1 MGSGHLRRGVRD
13 RVAFRVARRKLL
25 EKVAPILRALTG
37 AAQESEKASPD
48 FDRFW
53 LLRPVF
59 VALQGATVLITWPL
73 WQTRADPPLLPM
85 FKGLP
90 QFDMGLV
97 VLATLVLTFVRQKV
111 GVLAHVTALAIAFA
125 QDQTRLQP
133 EFVSLA
139 LILLGA
145 TTLPYAGVLVR
156 AHLLSLWFWSGL
168 NKALSLGFMTG
179 AAQFIYGGLPLR
191 IEALRPY
198 FGWLV
203 IASEMLAAVL
213 IVIPKLRRIGV
224 ALAVGVHLMILL
236 VLLRYRWN
244 VSVWPWNVAVPLAAI
259 AFFWHS
265 SSVAAPRERRVIAA
279 ALAIIILVLPAGFYA
294 GYVDA
299 YLAHN
304 LYTSN
309 TAWAVAVCRH
319 DPPCSSA
326 TFGQTWNHFRVPLPP
341 EPRIYRAYFDQL
353 CGRGDTLVIHPRQTR
368 VTFGHDTRETTHE
381 CRSP

>member
-1 MGSGHLRRGVRD
+1 M
-13 RVAFRVARRKLL
+13 
-25 EKVAPILRALTG
+25 APIVRALTG
-37 AAQESEKASPD
+37 AAQETDRATPD

-53 LLRPVF
+53 VLRPLF
-59 VALQGATVLITWPL
+59 VVLQGATVLITWPL

-90 QFDMGLV
+90 QFDMGLL
-97 VLATLVLTFVRQKV
+97 VLATLALTLVRPKV
-111 GVLAHVTALAIAFA
+111 GVLAHITALSIAFA

-139 LILLGA
+139 LILLG
-145 TTLPYAGVLVR
+145 TTTISYSAVLVR
-156 AHLLSLWFWSGL
+156 AHLVSLWFWSGL
-168 NKALSLGFMTG
+168 NKALSLDFMGG
-179 AAQFIYGGLPLR
+179 AAQFIYGGLPVR
-191 IEALRPY
+191 IEAIRPY

-203 IASEMLAAVL
+203 IASEMLAAVF
-213 IVIPKLRRIGV
+213 IVLPKLRRIGV

-236 VLLRYRWN
+236 VLLRHRWN

-259 AFFWHS
+259 AFFGHS
-265 SSVAAPRERRVIAA
+265 SSVNAPRANRAIATA
-279 ALAIIILVLPAGFYA
+279 FAGLILVLPAGFYA

-309 TAWAVAVCRH
+309 TAWAVADCGH
-319 DPPCSSA
+319 DPPCSSVA
-326 TFGQTWNHFRVPLPP
+326 FSKTWNHFRVPLPP
-341 EPRIYRAYFDQL
+341 EPRLYRAYFDQL
-353 CGRGDTLVIHPRQTR
+353 CGRGDTLVIYPRQTR
-368 VTFGHDTRETTHE
+368 VIFGRDTTVRTHE

>member
-1 MGSGHLRRGVRD
+1 M
-13 RVAFRVARRKLL
+13 
-25 EKVAPILRALTG
+25 APILRALTG
-37 AAQESEKASPD
+37 AAPESDEASAD
-48 FDRFW
+48 FDRFRV
-53 LLRPVF
+53 LRPLF
-59 VALQGATVLITWPL
+59 VVLQGATVLITWPL
-73 WQTRADPPLLPM
+73 WQTHADPPLLPM
-85 FKGLP
+85 FEGLP
-90 QFDMGLV
+90 QFDMGLL
-97 VLATLVLTFVRQKV
+97 VLATLVLTLVRPKV
-111 GVLAHVTALAIAFA
+111 GVLAHVTALAFAFA

-139 LILLGA
+139 LILLG
-145 TTLPYAGVLVR
+145 TTTIQYSGVLVR

-203 IASEMLAAVL
+203 IASEMLAAIF
-213 IVIPKLRRIGV
+213 IVVPKLRRVGV
-224 ALAVGVHLMILL
+224 VLAVGVHLMILL
-236 VLLRYRWN
+236 VLLRHRWN
-244 VSVWPWNVAVPLAAI
+244 VSVWPWNVAVPFAAI

-265 SSVAAPRERRVIAA
+265 SSVTTPRERRVIAA
-279 ALAIIILVLPAGFYA
+279 ALACIILVLPAGFYA

-309 TAWAVAVCRH
+309 TARAVAVCRH
-319 DPPCSSA
+319 APPCSSA
-326 TFGQTWNHFRVPLPP
+326 SFGRTWNHFRVPLPP

-353 CGRGDTLVIHPRQTR
+353 CGRGDTLVIYPRQTR
-368 VTFGHDTRETTHE
+368 VTFGRDTTEATHE